1 MSQAVPWT
9 CPTCHTEVGSAYCPD
24 CGEKPLRA
32 RELSLRGLLDQM
44 IEAFTNIDSKL
55 VRSVRSLLTRPG
67 LLTVAF
73 LEGRRKAFLSP
84 VALFLIANVLFFA
97 MESLTGSTVFTTPLE
112 SHLHKQPWS
121 VFAPQL
127 VAHRLASLHTTL
139 EQYAPVFDRAVALK
153 ARSLIIC
160 MALSFAF
167 APMLVFLR
175 SKRPLVAHAAFSLHL
190 YAFLLLLMCVGIA
203 IQGIDG
209 LLGGGGVNNEP
220 LDHVIAISLLASS
233 AVYLFFSTAT
243 VYGARGVARVLKT
256 LALTVAVGAI
266 VLGYRFALL
275 LITLYTT

>member
-1 MSQAVPWT
+1 LT
-9 CPTCHTEVGSAYCPD
+9 
-24 CGEKPLRA
+24 LRDLF
-32 RELSLRGLLDQM
+32 EQM
-44 IEAFTNIDSKL
+44 LESFTNIDSKL
-55 VRSVRSLLTRPG
+55 VRSLRLLVTRPG
-67 LLTVAF
+67 ALTVAF
-73 LEGRRKAFLSP
+73 LEGRRKAFLGP

-97 MESLTGSTVFTTPLE
+97 MESLTASTVFTTPLD

-121 VFAPQL
+121 EFAPAI
-127 VAHRLASLHTTL
+127 VAHRLATLHTTI

-167 APMLVFLR
+167 VPMLLFLR
-175 SKRPLVAHAAFSLHL
+175 GRRPLVVHAVFSLHL
-190 YAFLLLLMCVGIA
+190 YAFLLLLLCVGVT

-209 LLGGGGVNNEP
+209 WLGGGGVANEA
-220 LDHVIAISLLASS
+220 LDHVIAVSLLMAS
-233 AVYLFFSTAT
+233 ALYLYFSTGP

-256 LALTVAVGAI
+256 LVLTVAVAVI